1 MFEFHL
7 GFIVASARYARAGQS
22 ARAKFSAVSRRILFG
37 GLAFLLLF
45 GCSTPPPHESSPIF
59 VDARS
64 DTRFKLLVNA
74 DGWYRVTAADLKN
87 AGANT
92 ARLDATTL
100 QLFRGARAIPA
111 RVRGEGDALT
121 LEFYGQ
127 ASDSPYSNFSVYWVT
142 WGQQPATPM
151 RETRALDVRTA
162 PQTTIS
168 DTVHL
173 ARPAIYLPQYDDP
186 WFWQTI
192 VAPMTTTIT
201 VTLPAALPA
210 PAQLRAHLWGSTQD
224 AVNPD
229 HHIRLAFN
237 GARIADEKW
246 DGQGA
251 RVITATI
258 PANAVRAGDNAL
270 QLIAPGDTGAQAD
283 ITLLRALDVTYTR
296 RLVAQNDRLEFTAG
310 AGTYR
315 IEGFSS
321 DAIELYDITD
331 PRAPARVTNT
341 HSAARALTFATDAP
355 SPRRWLTVGPNG
367 AQAVARIV
375 PMSASDLRAPDRAVD
390 YLVITH
396 PNFVGALQPLIDW
409 RARQGLRVRVVTTE
423 QAYDEFA
430 HGEESPHALRAF
442 LDWARQNWQS
452 LRLVLL
458 VGKASYDYRDY
469 QKGANK
475 NLLPTFLLKTPN
487 LGQTASDN
495 WFVAPDDTSG
505 HPALAI
511 GRIPAQTAEQVTRVV
526 NKTLAY
532 ESSLRAHADWHT
544 RALFIADDKEQSFVS
559 MSDALIAL
567 SPQLTARK
575 IYLADYRGDVNAA
588 RAEMLARW
596 NEGAGW
602 VTYIGHGSIDTWAEG
617 PLFST
622 EHLGAL
628 KNGARTP
635 ILFTPTCLD
644 GFFYH
649 PQKNSLAEE
658 LLFKSDGGIVAGLVP
673 TGLSLPQSQEEL
685 MRALFT
691 EISANPALMFG
702 EAIMRAKR
710 RLDGTIPNTREVI
723 DTFVW
728 LGDPALL
735 IAR

>member
-1 MFEFHL
+1 MNRPRFLLLIWHDKPV
-7 GFIVASARYARAGQS
+7 GFSQS
-22 ARAKFSAVSRRILFG
+22 NRF
-37 GLAFLLLF
+37 LAFLICVFGLF
-45 GCSTPPPHESSPIF
+45 LFACSTPSRPSDSIPTF
-59 VDARS
+59 VDTRS

-74 DGWYRVTAADLKN
+74 DGWYRVTATDLKN
-87 AGANT
+87 AGANI
-92 ARLDATTL
+92 ARLDVATL

-127 ASDSPYSNFSVYWVT
+127 ASDSPYSNFSVYWIT
-142 WGQQPATPM
+142 WGAQPATLM
-151 RETRALDVRTA
+151 RETRALDARTT
-162 PQTTIS
+162 PHTTIS

-173 ARPAIYLPQYDDP
+173 ARPTIFMPQYDDP

-210 PAQLRAHLWGSTQD
+210 PAQLRVHLWGSTQD
-224 AVNPD
+224 AADPD
-229 HHIRLAFN
+229 HHLRVAFN
-237 GARIADEKW
+237 GTRIADDKW

-258 PANAVRAGDNAL
+258 PANAVRVGDNTL

-283 ITLLRALDVTYTR
+283 IILLRALAVTYTR

-310 AGTYR
+310 AGAYR
-315 IEGFSS
+315 IEGFSG

-331 PRAPARVTNT
+331 PFAPMRVTNT
-341 HSAARALTFATDAP
+341 QIAARALTFATDA
-355 SPRRWLTVGPNG
+355 STPRRWLAIGPNG

-375 PMSASDLRAPDRAVD
+375 PMTMSDVRAPERAAD
-390 YLVITH
+390 YLIITH
-396 PNFVGALQPLIDW
+396 PNFVSALQPLVEW
-409 RARQGLRVRVVTTE
+409 RARQGLRVRIVTTE

-430 HGEESPHALRAF
+430 YGEESPHALRA
-442 LDWARQNWQS
+442 LIEWARQNWQS

-469 QKGANK
+469 QKGTNK
-475 NLLPTFLLKTPN
+475 NLVPTFLLKTPH

-495 WFVAPDDTSG
+495 WFVAPDETNG

-526 NKTLAY
+526 NKTIAY
-532 ESSLRAHADWHT
+532 ESSLHARADWLT
-544 RALFIADDKEQSFVS
+544 RALFIADDKEPSFVS
-559 MSDALIAL
+559 MSDALIAQA
-567 SPQLTARK
+567 SPLAARK

-596 NEGAGW
+596 NEGVRW
-602 VTYIGHGSIDTWAEG
+602 LVYIGHGSIDTWAEG
-617 PLFST
+617 PLFGV

-658 LLFKSDGGIVAGLVP
+658 LLFKEDGGIVAGLVP

-685 MRALFT
+685 MRALFA
-691 EISANPALMFG
+691 EMLANPAPTFG

-710 RLDGTIPNTREVI
+710 RLNGAIPDTREVI

-728 LGDPALL
+728 LGDPALVV
-735 IAR
+735 AR

>member
-1 MFEFHL
+1 M
-7 GFIVASARYARAGQS
+7 
-22 ARAKFSAVSRRILFG
+22 LFG
-37 GLAFLLLF
+37 GLVFICLLLS
-45 GCSTPPPHESSPIF
+45 CSTPPATLHEPTPVF

-64 DTRFKLLVNA
+64 DTRFKLLVNT

-87 AGANT
+87 AGASMGTINCAST
-92 ARLDATTL
+92 CKLTL
-100 QLFRGARAIPA
+100 YRGARAIPA
-111 RVRGEGDALT
+111 RVRGEGDTLT

-151 RETRALDVRTA
+151 RETRALDTRAA
-162 PQTTIS
+162 PQTTVS
-168 DTVHL
+168 DTLRL
-173 ARPAIYLPQYDDP
+173 ARPTVYLPQYENDP

-201 VTLPAALPA
+201 VTLPAALPT
-210 PAQLRAHLWGSTQD
+210 PAQLRVHLWGSTQD
-224 AVNPD
+224 TINPD
-229 HHIRLAFN
+229 HHIRVAFN
-237 GARIADEKW
+237 STRVADEKW

-283 ITLLRALDVTYTR
+283 ITLLRALELTYTR
-296 RLVAQNDRLEFTAG
+296 RLIAQNDRLEFTAG

-315 IEGFSS
+315 IEGFSG

-331 PRAPARVTNT
+331 PLAPVRVTNT
-341 HSAARALTFATDAP
+341 QIAARAITFATDA
-355 SPRRWLTVGPNG
+355 SASRRWLAIGPNG
-367 AQAVARIV
+367 AQTVARIV
-375 PMSASDLRAPDRAVD
+375 PMSASDVRAPERAAD
-390 YLVITH
+390 YLIITH
-396 PNFVGALQPLIDW
+396 PNFISALQPLVEW
-409 RARQGLRVRVVTTE
+409 RARQGLRVRVVTPE
-423 QAYDEFA
+423 QVYDEFA
-430 HGEESPHALRAF
+430 YGEESPHALRA
-442 LDWARQNWQS
+442 LIEWARQNWQT
-452 LRLVLL
+452 LRFVLL

-475 NLLPTFLLKTPN
+475 NLVPTFLLKTPH

-495 WFVAPDDTSG
+495 WFVAPDEKTG

-532 ESSLRAHADWHT
+532 ESSLNTRADWHT
-544 RALFIADDKEQSFVS
+544 RALFIADDKEPSFAS
-559 MSDALIAL
+559 MSDALIA
-567 SPQLTARK
+567 QLPSGISARK

-588 RAEMLARW
+588 RLELLARW
-596 NEGAGW
+596 NESARW
-602 VTYIGHGSIDTWAEG
+602 LTYIGHGSIDTWAEG

-622 EHLGAL
+622 EHLSAL
-628 KNGARTP
+628 KNGTRTP

-658 LLFKSDGGIVAGLVP
+658 LLFKDDGGIVAGLVP
-673 TGLSLPQSQEEL
+673 TGLSLPQTQEEL
-685 MRALFT
+685 MRALFA
-691 EISANPALMFG
+691 EMFASPTVTLG
-702 EAIMRAKR
+702 EAIMRAKQR
-710 RLDGTIPNTREVI
+710 IDGNVPDRREVI
-723 DTFVW
+723 ETFVL
-728 LGDPALL
+728 LGDPALMV
-735 IAR
+735 AR